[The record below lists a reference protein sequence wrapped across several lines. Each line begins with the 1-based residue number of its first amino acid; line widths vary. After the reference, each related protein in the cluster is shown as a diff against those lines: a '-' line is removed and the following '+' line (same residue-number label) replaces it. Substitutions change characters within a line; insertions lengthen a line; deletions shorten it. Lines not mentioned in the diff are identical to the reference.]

1 MALFFVVAFLAN
13 QAKAKKAREER
24 RRASGRAAE
33 RPSPERG
40 ADEKP
45 AHPFDE
51 DDEEFEMAE
60 RTRRIQEEIR
70 RKILERMSG
79 RQEAEAWPPAPP
91 VPPPAPQ
98 PSAPPVPRSA
108 PAMPPPLP
116 RVKEEKAKRDTAPA
130 FDWAE
135 TERQQK
141 LAEQMRELE
150 EQRKIAERR
159 AKAFATA
166 APPVPSGAG
175 AGTGRLMR
183 DRIRNTV
190 SDDLRAPGTLR
201 RAIVLREVLGPP
213 VGSS

>member
-1 MALFFVVAFLAN
+1 MKWLLDHPQLILMGIFFVVAFLAN

-24 RRASGRAAE
+24 RRAA
-33 RPSPERG
+33 ERG
-40 ADEKP
+40 AQQSQNRDADEGP

-51 DDEEFEMAE
+51 DDEELEMAE

-79 RQEAEAWPPAPP
+79 RQEDQPS
-91 VPPPAPQ
+91 APQ
-98 PSAPPVPRSA
+98 PAAPPVPRAA

-116 RVKEEKAKRDTAPA
+116 QVKVEKAKRDAAPA
-130 FDWAE
+130 FDWDD

-150 EQRKIAERR
+150 EKRKIDERR

-166 APPVPSGAG
+166 APSVPIKAG
-175 AGTGRLMR
+175 RSAR
-183 DRIRNTV
+183 DRIRDTV
-190 SDDLRAPGTLR
+190 SDDLRDPGSLR
-201 RAIVLREVLGPP
+201 RAVVLREVLGPP
-213 VGSS
+213 VGSR

>member
-1 MALFFVVAFLAN
+1 MKWLIDNPQLVFMLVIFVVAFLAN
-13 QAKAKKAREER
+13 QAKAKKAREEQR
-24 RRASGRAAE
+24 RRAAE
-33 RPSPERG
+33 RGAQQSRNSD
-40 ADEKP
+40 ADEAP

-51 DDEEFEMAE
+51 ADEESEMAE

-79 RQEAEAWPPAPP
+79 RQEAP
-91 VPPPAPQ
+91 PQ
-98 PSAPPVPRSA
+98 PAAPPVPRAA

-116 RVKEEKAKRDTAPA
+116 RVKEEKAKRDAAPA

-141 LAEQMRELE
+141 LAEQMREME

-166 APPVPSGAG
+166 APSVPSGAG
-175 AGTGRLMR
+175 RSMR
-183 DRIRNTV
+183 GRIRDTV
-190 SDDLRAPGTLR
+190 SDDLRDSGSLR

-213 VGSS
+213 VGSR